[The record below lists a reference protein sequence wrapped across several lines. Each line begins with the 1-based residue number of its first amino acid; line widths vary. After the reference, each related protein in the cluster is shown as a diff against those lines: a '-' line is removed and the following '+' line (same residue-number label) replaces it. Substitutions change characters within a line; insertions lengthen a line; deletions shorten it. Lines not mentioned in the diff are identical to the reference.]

1 VQVSDATTPGPDTTT
16 VPSRRPP
23 FPLLAA
29 VTITGIL
36 ANTLV
41 SAPLPDILEDFGK
54 SDGAA
59 GLVIAA
65 ASLPGILVAP
75 LIGLMADRYGR
86 RTILVPCLVV
96 FGIGGTLAGLA
107 PVFWMLLLAR
117 FVQGLGSAGLIN
129 LTNILIGDHWDGVER
144 SRMYGYNSAVL
155 TVSLAVFPGI
165 GGLLTEVGGW
175 RWAFLPYPLAFVTA
189 FAVYRTLDPGVVNR
203 SRTPR
208 DQLREALAVV
218 GRPRVLAPVGLSFL
232 AFVFIFGLMLTVLPV
247 HLEDEFGLGASA
259 RGLVIAAPA
268 LGATAGALFLGRMR
282 RHMSAVAVAAL
293 SFGLFAV
300 AYPIVGL
307 AGSISI
313 VVAATVLVGL
323 GEGLM
328 MPTLTD
334 LVAGSAPERDRGAV
348 LSVQVSAIRA
358 GQSTG
363 PLMGGVGMNSLATG
377 TVFVIGGVVAAAT
390 TCGTA
395 LAGRQRQQRR

>member
-1 VQVSDATTPGPDTTT
+1 MSVVSSPGPDASA

-23 FPLLAA
+23 FLLLAA

-41 SAPLPDILEDFGK
+41 SAPLPDILDDFGK
-54 SDGAA
+54 GDGAA
-59 GLVIAA
+59 GFVIAA
-65 ASLPGILVAP
+65 ASVPGIVVAP

-86 RTILVPCLVV
+86 RTVLVPCLVV

-129 LTNILIGDHWDGVER
+129 LTNIIIGDNWEGVDR

-165 GGLLTEVGGW
+165 GGLLTDLGSW
-175 RWAFLPYPLAFVTA
+175 RWAFLPFPLAFVTA
-189 FAVYRTLDPGVVNR
+189 WVVHRTLEPGTVDR
-203 SRTPR
+203 SRAPR
-208 DQLREALAVV
+208 DQLREALTVV
-218 GRPRVLAPVGLSFL
+218 GRPSVLAPVGLSFL
-232 AFVFIFGLMLTVLPV
+232 AFVFIFGLMLTVFPV
-247 HLEDEFGLGASA
+247 HLEEEFGMGASA
-259 RGLVIAAPA
+259 RGLVLAAPA
-268 LGATAGALFLGRMR
+268 LGATAGALLLGRLR
-282 RHMSAVAVAAL
+282 RHLSPQIIAAVA
-293 SFGLFAV
+293 FGLFAV
-300 AYPIVGL
+300 SYPVIGL
-307 AGSISI
+307 TGTVAV
-313 VVAATVLVGL
+313 VVAATVLLGF

-334 LVAGSAPERDRGAV
+334 MVAGSAPERDRGAV

-363 PLMGGVGMNSLATG
+363 PLLGGLGMSHLATG
-377 TVFVIGGVVAAAT
+377 TVFVVGGAVAAVTSGVA
-390 TCGTA
+390 A
-395 LAGRQRQQRR
+395 LLGRRRR